1 MSLVFIGFFI
11 NFRFDFV
18 LKEHVLDVIA
28 LIKTFRFPKTLRKF
42 DIPEP
47 QADKFRNLLM
57 FRLEL
62 EKWIDMRTLH
72 SQSDFSQYVML
83 NEKLSVCDSQIKS
96 NYKSLVKTMSNMSK
110 MITNLVLLFDPIST
124 AQVQKLV
131 HSIPDHL
138 KKIVKNLEDKD
149 GIIVKDAD
157 KIKLSPLFVENMINE
172 LKSSSLSKNQP
183 KSTPVRPELI
193 EELLNGFVNN
203 SITARK
209 KENKSLLAKRRQT
222 WKQ

>member
-1 MSLVFIGFFI
+1 MSLVFIGYFNY

-47 QADKFRNLLM
+47 QLDKFRNLLM
-57 FRLEL
+57 YRLEL

-72 SQSDFSQYVML
+72 SQSDFSQYLML
-83 NEKLSVCDSQIKS
+83 KEKLSVCDSQIKS
-96 NYKSLVKTMSNMSK
+96 NFKNLVKTMNNMSR
-110 MITNLVLLFDPIST
+110 MITDLVQLFDPIMT
-124 AQVQKLV
+124 EQVQQLV
-131 HSIPDHL
+131 HSIPFHL
-138 KKIVKNLEDKD
+138 KKIVKNLEEKD
-149 GIIVKDAD
+149 GIIVKDYE
-157 KIKLSPLFVENMINE
+157 KIKLSPLFVENMIKE
-172 LKSSSLSKNQP
+172 LTSSTKPQRKNSKIA
-183 KSTPVRPELI
+183 PELI

-203 SITARK
+203 SISARK
-209 KENKSLLAKRRQT
+209 KENKTDLARRRQT